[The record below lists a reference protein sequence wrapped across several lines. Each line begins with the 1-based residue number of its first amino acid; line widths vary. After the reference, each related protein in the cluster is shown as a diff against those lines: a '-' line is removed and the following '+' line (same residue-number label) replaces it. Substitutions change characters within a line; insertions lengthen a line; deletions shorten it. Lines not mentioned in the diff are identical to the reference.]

1 MIKKIPY
8 NRQFIDSN
16 DNAEVL
22 KALKSELITTGNFVK
37 KYEEKIKKILNSN
50 YAIACSSGTSAIH
63 LSMLAIGVKRGDIII
78 MPAINFVAS
87 YSISQMMGAKIFLA
101 DVDKHTGQM
110 TPETL
115 DQCIKKNKLK
125 KIKLVITMYLGGYP
139 ENIYDFYK
147 LKKNINFV

>member
-1 MIKKIPY
+1 M
-8 NRQFIDSN
+8 
-16 DNAEVL
+16 
-22 KALKSELITTGNFVK
+22 
-37 KYEEKIKKILNSN
+37 
-50 YAIACSSGTSAIH
+50 
-63 LSMLAIGVKRGDIII
+63 
-78 MPAINFVAS
+78 
-87 YSISQMMGAKIFLA
+87 A

-115 DQCIKKNKLK
+115 DQCIKKKLK